1 MTVYKHGIDISTWQG
16 NIDLRPYRDQ
26 FVIIRAGFD
35 LTTDNKAV
43 RNMDECARLGIP
55 FGVYWYSYALDPV
68 QARREAMACLQVIK
82 GRKISVGVWIDMED
96 ADHWKKK
103 HGFRFNRSN
112 VSAICNAFCEV
123 AEQAGYYTGI
133 YASKSWMDSYIDC
146 PKYDKWVAS
155 WGTNNGQLQNDTSA
169 YGTLHQYTS
178 KPLDKNVMYVPISTY
193 TADKEDVPDPEP
205 APMETKI
212 SHVPTMF
219 TFMDVGKKKTLVTQV
234 NDGTKPT
241 YKTSDPKV
249 ATVSKGGVITATGA
263 GKATITVTA
272 GKATKDI
279 AVTVPKFH
287 SLLEVTEPI
296 HKAAVAQAKW
306 MEGFDY
312 EWKGAAKQTI
322 AESRRFGTCV
332 TYANCVLYRLGILKE
347 KSYIYQDED
356 GDVTYNGATAT
367 LRKDCK
373 ARAKKYLVVKRVKN
387 ERPYKLKD
395 TLKRGDILMYT
406 KGTIKAG
413 PGSHICIFAGEW
425 AGTKAVVWD
434 NNWAKSKM
442 KKKSTFDKPLD
453 SYIRIH
459 RFYVYTQAENGT
471 ITTSN
476 SYLAAETVTVTYSGK
491 KPIKSL
497 VVDGKKVDPAKY
509 PSSYT
514 FKDLKANHT
523 IKVTFE

>member
-1 MTVYKHGIDISTWQG
+1 MMSFKPYLTAPSSSDKCWIHYTDGGYNYCIEIRNGSCIPNCVGYVWGEWRKRLGKSPKLSKGNANTFWSFKDGYDRSQYPRLGSVICWDDGVYGHVGCVEEYDQRTG
-16 NIDLRPYRDQ
+16 NITVAQSAYNGSRFY
-26 FVIIRAGFD
+26 
-35 LTTDNKAV
+35 LTTVEPPYNYGRFK
-43 RNMDECARLGIP
+43 
-55 FGVYWYSYALDPV
+55 
-68 QARREAMACLQVIK
+68 LQ
-82 GRKISVGVWIDMED
+82 
-96 ADHWKKK
+96 
-103 HGFRFNRSN
+103 GF
-112 VSAICNAFCEV
+112 IHLP
-123 AEQAGYYTGI
+123 
-133 YASKSWMDSYIDC
+133 D
-146 PKYDKWVAS
+146 
-155 WGTNNGQLQNDTSA
+155 
-169 YGTLHQYTS
+169 S
-178 KPLDKNVMYVPISTY
+178 KPLPKAGT
-193 TADKEDVPDPEP
+193 
-205 APMETKI
+205 PMETKI

-219 TFMDVGKKKTLVTQV
+219 TFMDVGKKKTLVTQI

-272 GKATKDI
+272 GKASKDI

-296 HKAAVAQAKW
+296 YKAAVAQAKW

-332 TYANCVLYRLGILKE
+332 TYANCVLYRLKILKE

-387 ERPYKLKD
+387 VRPYKLKD

-425 AGTKAVVWD
+425 AGNKAVVWD
-434 NNWAKSKM
+434 NNWAKNKM
-442 KKKSTFDKPLD
+442 KKRSTFDKPLD

-476 SYLAAETVTVTYSGK
+476 SYLAAESVTVTYSGK
-491 KPIKSL
+491 KPIKSM